1 MAAGTAL
8 ISLLCF
14 LTQRPS
20 SGPDASLPG
29 EAGRAGKWG
38 RALEGTLAVLLE
50 RARSQLLCSH
60 PWRGEGVGGRNLPG
74 GGSGAHWPGLQQR
87 LCPGRP
93 GPSILYSPGCE
104 PELSNDPFLSLSLDK
119 RLEPTLPGQPP
130 LNRQQTAP
138 GCQRPS
144 ISRFAFE
151 PSAVHEKMT
160 AREDSP
166 KVLRVPEVR
175 GDPCLLWR
183 RGVCSVRARG
193 NWPGCPGTDGH
204 PCVRDRGPG
213 VEAGTGSPTRA

>member
-1 MAAGTAL
+1 MGGGT
-8 ISLLCF
+8 F
-14 LTQRPS
+14 Q
-20 SGPDASLPG
+20 
-29 EAGRAGKWG
+29 E
-38 RALEGTLAVLLE
+38 
-50 RARSQLLCSH
+50 
-60 PWRGEGVGGRNLPG
+60 EGVGRIGRGCSSASVQG
-74 GGSGAHWPGLQQR
+74 GQ
-87 LCPGRP
+87 
-93 GPSILYSPGCE
+93 GPASCTRQAVN
-104 PELSNDPFLSLSLDK
+104 PELSKDPFLSLSLDK

-166 KVLRVPEVR
+166 KVLKVPEVR
-175 GDPCLLWR
+175 GDPCLLSR